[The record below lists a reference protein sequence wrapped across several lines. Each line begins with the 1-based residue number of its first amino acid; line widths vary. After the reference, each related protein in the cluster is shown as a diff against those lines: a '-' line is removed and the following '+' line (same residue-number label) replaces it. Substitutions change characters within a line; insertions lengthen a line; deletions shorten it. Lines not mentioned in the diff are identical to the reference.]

1 MSTLAHVFEAAGLH
15 TVILASNRPVAET
28 MQPPRS
34 LYCEF
39 PLGRPLGEPNNAEFQ
54 RRVIA
59 CALQVVETAPEPTI
73 VDYDVVI
80 EAETEALSCSLPPRF
95 DPDLHPAIEEANG
108 IRKAYD
114 RAIVHR
120 GHTSV
125 GRVATADE
133 LNDVLAALD
142 RIANG
147 VDWLEAGLP
156 SSDPINSV
164 HDLRTYYE
172 EAALEL
178 VDGPTPGGRAAEE
191 WFYETTQAGSTVMAA
206 RRAMRAA
213 DAPRAFW
220 YYMAPGHRS

>member
-1 MSTLAHVFEAAGLH
+1 VSTLAHVFEAAGLH
-15 TVILASNRPVAET
+15 TVILASNRSVAEK
-28 MQPPRS
+28 MHPPRS

-39 PLGRPLGEPNNAEFQ
+39 PLGRPLGEPNDAEFQ
-54 RRVIA
+54 RRVLVR
-59 CALQVVETAPEPTI
+59 ALQLVETATEPTI

-80 EAETEALSCSLPPRF
+80 EAETEALACNLPPRF
-95 DPDLHPAIEEANG
+95 DPDLLPAIDEANG

-114 RAIVHR
+114 RAISKR

-125 GRVATADE
+125 GRVATADDLVE
-133 LNDVLAALD
+133 VLAAFD

-147 VDWLEAGLP
+147 TDWLEAGLP

-191 WFYETTQAGSTVMAA
+191 WFYESTEAGTTVMEA

>member
-15 TVILASNRPVAET
+15 TVILASNRSVAET
-28 MQPPRS
+28 MRPPRS
-34 LYCEF
+34 LYSEF
-39 PLGRPLGEPNNAEFQ
+39 PLGRPLGAPNDPAFQ
-54 RRVIA
+54 RRVLVQ
-59 CALQVVETAPEPTI
+59 ALELVETATEPAV

-80 EAETEALSCSLPPRF
+80 EAETEALTCSLPPRF
-95 DPDLHPAIEEANG
+95 DPDLHPAIDEAQG
-108 IRKAYD
+108 IRRAYD
-114 RAIVHR
+114 RAVSAR

-125 GRVATADE
+125 GRVATADDLGE
-133 LNDVLAALD
+133 VLASLE

-147 VDWLEAGLP
+147 TDWIEAGLP
-156 SSDPINSV
+156 SSDPINAV
-164 HDLRTYYE
+164 HDLRAYYD

-191 WFYETTQAGSTVMAA
+191 WFFETTEAGKTVMAA